1 MVMNIVALI
10 GLLIGFA
17 GVIAGYLLDEGVLSA
32 LIKLP
37 AVCTVIIGTIGIGIV
52 ANPFSRLKKIPAA
65 LKLVFFSKKK
75 DVGKL
80 IDTIVEISVLARK
93 SGLLALESEA
103 AKFDDPVLKKG
114 LNYLA
119 DGVTPERLKM
129 NLEAESDSL
138 YEEYEEAAKVFE
150 GLGGTSPT
158 MGVLGT
164 VMGMVSILKDLG
176 ADGGMDTL
184 GAKIAS
190 AFIATMYGVGFAN
203 LVYLPLGNH
212 IKAAAVEES
221 NYYKIMVEGLVSIQ
235 AGEYPTRI
243 KEYIVAM
250 SGPSNSKK
258 LKGGKEIAE

>member
-1 MVMNIVALI
+1 MNIVALI

-17 GVIAGYLLDEGVLSA
+17 GVISGYLLDEGILSD

-37 AVCTVIIGTIGIGIV
+37 AICTVIIGTIGVGIV
-52 ANPFSRLKKIPAA
+52 ANPFSRLKKIPSA
-65 LKLVFFSKKK
+65 LKLVFLGKKR
-75 DVGKL
+75 DMGKL
-80 IDTIVEISVLARK
+80 VDTIVEISVLARK

-103 AKFDDPVLKKG
+103 AKYDDPVLKKG

-119 DGVTPERLKM
+119 DGVPPERLKM
-129 NLEAESDSL
+129 NLEAESESM

-164 VMGMVSILKDLG
+164 VMGMVSILKELG
-176 ADGGMDTL
+176 GDGGMDTL

-203 LVYLPLGNH
+203 LIYLPLGSH
-212 IKAAAVEES
+212 IKAAAEAES
-221 NYYKIMVEGLVSIQ
+221 NYYKVMVEGLVSIQ
-235 AGEYPTRI
+235 AGEYPARI
-243 KEYIVAM
+243 KEYLVAL

-258 LKGGKEIAE
+258 MKGGKVIAE